1 MTNNETANT
10 ENSTF
15 LITKEYRRFEEFCNA
30 CRRDRYIGI
39 CYGSPGVGKTLSA
52 RHYTKWDL
60 IEDRDPFDLHAI
72 MPLEVA
78 ECRTVL
84 YTPSINNSPRQIN
97 EQIEHNSMCL
107 RSIVGKAER
116 DPASNEL
123 PDYRDCCEL
132 LIVDEADRLKM
143 SSLEQLRDMYDRG
156 RFGLVLI
163 GMPSLEKR
171 IARYPQFYSRV
182 GFAHAFRPL
191 SNEEMQFVLAH
202 HWQRIGS
209 KLKPDDFTDQE
220 AVSTIVR
227 VTSGNF
233 RLVQRL
239 FMQIERIL
247 NLNDLKTVT
256 REVVEAARECLV
268 IGAH

>member
-1 MTNNETANT
+1 MTDDKADKKIQSN
-10 ENSTF
+10 F

-30 CRRDRYIGI
+30 CRRDHYIGI

-52 RHYTKWDL
+52 RHYAKWDL
-60 IEDRDPFDLHAI
+60 IEGGDPFDCQAVI
-72 MPLEVA
+72 PLEIA
-78 ECRTVL
+78 KCRTIL
-84 YTPSINNSPRQIN
+84 YTPPVSNSPRQIS
-97 EQIEHNSMCL
+97 EQIENSSMCL
-107 RSIVGKAER
+107 RGLVGKAER
-116 DPASNEL
+116 DPTSDEM

-132 LIVDEADRLKM
+132 VIVDEADRLKM
-143 SSLEQLRDMYDRG
+143 PSLEHLRDLYDRG
-156 RFGLVLI
+156 NFGLILI

-182 GFAHAFRPL
+182 GFAHAYRPL
-191 SNEEMQFVLAH
+191 SKEEMQFVLAH
-202 HWQRIGS
+202 HWERIGS

-227 VTSGNF
+227 VTAGNF

-247 NLNDLKTVT
+247 TLNDLKTVT
-256 REVVEAARECLV
+256 REVVEVARDCLV
-268 IGAH
+268 IGVN